1 MFATAVK
8 TEHTV
13 LTPSQV
19 FFLRMNCI
27 LNLPRQT
34 VLNSQLAKF
43 L

>member
-1 MFATAVK
+1 MFARAVK

-13 LTPSQV
+13 LTPSHV
-19 FFLRMNCI
+19 FFFRMKLI
-27 LNLPRQT
+27 LDLPRKT